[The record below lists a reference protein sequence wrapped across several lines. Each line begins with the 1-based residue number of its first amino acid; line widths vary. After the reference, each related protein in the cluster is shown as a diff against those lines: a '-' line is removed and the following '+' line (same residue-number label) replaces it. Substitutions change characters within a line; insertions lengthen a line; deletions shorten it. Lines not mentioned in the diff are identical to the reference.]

1 MKFRQ
6 LLSTLSQTKYEKE
19 QKQKES
25 ETETSAPLQSP
36 PYKELPDPLD
46 DVLIAD
52 SGAE

>member
-1 MKFRQ
+1 VKFRQ

-36 PYKELPDPLD
+36 PPTKNPL
-46 DVLIAD
+46 IHWMMY
-52 SGAE
+52 